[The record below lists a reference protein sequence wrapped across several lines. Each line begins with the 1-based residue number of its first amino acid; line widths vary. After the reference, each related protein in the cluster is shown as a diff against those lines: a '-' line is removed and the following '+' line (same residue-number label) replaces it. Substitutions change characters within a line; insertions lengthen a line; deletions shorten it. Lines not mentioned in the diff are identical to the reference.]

1 MDLQKSILEK
11 AMRYSKELFPG
22 AKYDKD
28 GDIEFEYGSTKAWID
43 VIPTS
48 TNKGKNAEE
57 FALKHDLPKFLV
69 RVRAL
74 VLAGVPRSPVLFQ
87 WVATESP
94 NNLGG
99 IRVRL
104 DDNGTCD
111 LYYHYVLVGDT
122 LDPGELKNALVVVAA
137 IAANLDDEAQKKFGG
152 KRWADIKQSS

>member
-11 AMRYSKELFPG
+11 AMRYCKELFPD
-22 AKYDKD
+22 ARYDKD

-43 VIPTS
+43 IIPTS
-48 TNKGKNAEE
+48 KHEGKNAEE
-57 FALKHDLPKFLV
+57 FVLKHDLPKYLV

-74 VLAGVPRSPVLFQ
+74 MLAGVPRSPVLFQ

-122 LDPGELKNALVVVAA
+122 LDPGELKNAIVVVAA
-137 IAANLDDEAQKKFGG
+137 IAAKLDDEAQKKFGG